1 MKYSDWLSRWLEQ
14 YAPTMK
20 ASTQKR
26 YSVIIRNQIIPQLGE
41 IELNKL
47 TDTKLKQ
54 FVAELSASCS
64 VATLK
69 GVIGV
74 VNRSLSGAKTRG
86 LPVKCGEVKLPVK
99 RKTVRKI
106 KSLSQ
111 SNQKRLEAFVD
122 ANPKTKLYGII
133 ISLYTGLR
141 IGELLALEWSDID
154 FKACTL
160 TVSKNCGDS
169 YVGGKYEKY
178 IDTPKTIS
186 SQREIPLPRQLLPK
200 LRQLKKQSV
209 SKYVVEGKNGKA
221 MSIRSYQC
229 TFDIVTKRLN
239 LQGIT
244 FHCLRHTF
252 VTRALECGVDIKT
265 ISEILGHSDPSIT
278 LKYYSHCLPEHK
290 TAMMNRIGKFLQAG
304 K

>member
-1 MKYSDWLSRWLEQ
+1 MKYKDWLPRWMEQ
-14 YAPTMK
+14 QAPTMK

-26 YSVIIRNQIIPQLGE
+26 YSVIIRNQIIPKLGE
-41 IELNKL
+41 IELNRL
-47 TDTKLKQ
+47 TGTKLKQ
-54 FVAELSASCS
+54 FAADLSVSCS

-86 LPVKCGEVKLPVK
+86 LPVKCSEVELPVK

-106 KSLSQ
+106 KSLSLR
-111 SNQKRLEAFVD
+111 NQKRLEAFVAD
-122 ANPKTKLYGII
+122 HHQSKFYGII

-154 FKACTL
+154 FNACTL
-160 TVSKNCGDS
+160 TVSKNCSDS
-169 YVGGKYEKY
+169 YVGGKYVKL
-178 IDTPKTIS
+178 IDTPKTLS
-186 SQREIPLPRQLLPK
+186 SQREIPLPKQLMPQ

-209 SKYVVEGKNGKA
+209 SEYVVEGKNGKA

-229 TFDIVTKRLN
+229 TFDIITRRLN

-290 TAMMNRIGKFLQAG
+290 SAMMNKIGKLLQAEI
-304 K
+304 

>member
-1 MKYSDWLSRWLEQ
+1 MKYKDWLPQWMEQ
-14 YAPTMK
+14 QAPIMK

-26 YSVIIRNQIIPQLGE
+26 YSTLIRNQIIPKLGE
-41 IELNKL
+41 IELNRL
-47 TDTKLKQ
+47 TDKMLKQ
-54 FVAELSASCS
+54 FAAELSVSCS

-69 GVIGV
+69 GAIGV
-74 VNRSLSGAKTRG
+74 INRSLLSAKAKG
-86 LPVKCGEVKLPVK
+86 FSIKCGEVKSPVK

-111 SNQKRLEAFVD
+111 RNQKRLEEYA
-122 ANPKTKLYGII
+122 ANHHKTKLFGII

-154 FKACTL
+154 FSACTL
-160 TVSKNCGDS
+160 TVNKNCGDS
-169 YVGGKYEKY
+169 YRDHKYEKH

-186 SQREIPLPRQLLPK
+186 SRREIPLPKQLMPR
-200 LRQLKKQSV
+200 LRQLKSRSV
-209 SKYVVEGKNGKA
+209 SKYVVEGKDGKA
-221 MSIRSYQC
+221 LSVRSYQC
-229 TFDIVTKRLN
+229 TFDKVTQRLN
-239 LQGIT
+239 LKDIT

-290 TAMMNRIGKFLQAG
+290 MAMMNKIGKFLQ
-304 K
+304 KEK